1 MGKDKK
7 KKGKGAEKTA
17 EKTEKKLKLK
27 AKKELAAKGE
37 DDIESMVKAIEEEER
52 RRQEV
57 KEVSVEAPS
66 HRSSFSI
73 TAHPDNPE
81 IIFFGGE
88 FYNGQKT
95 TMFNDLLIYNLKRG
109 EWSSIRS
116 PAGPP
121 PRSSHQAVAVSQ
133 GGGQLWVFGGEF
145 TSPTE
150 SQFYH
155 YKDLWCFHFS
165 SRRWEKIVAPG
176 GPSARSGHRM
186 VQIKKWLVVFG
197 GFHDNLRDSKYFN
210 DAYAFDLENRA
221 WSKLSTSGSEP
232 SPRSACQ
239 MFPTNDGRLVVF
251 GGYCKEKGKKG
262 KEKGIVLQDMFL
274 LQQDKHDEKGLKWRW
289 QAVKQVGARP
299 SLRTGLCNA
308 VGRDGRVWLFG
319 GVQDEEEGQD
329 SGDESED
336 EDEGVFHNDLYT
348 VQVEGERATWHLI
361 QLTGK
366 KDVVE
371 KKKRRKVKEEGDDE
385 EMESEDEAVE
395 RLDELALE
403 DGGSGPSTVTVES
416 GAFTV
421 SSTITGEDCRVS
433 QNELSF
439 LGNLGASGN
448 GQESCKQLNIP
459 SPRFNAGLAFKGG
472 LLYLFGG
479 LIESGEKDY
488 TLKDFYSLDTKK
500 LDTWKT
506 IIEDDVKAMEW
517 VQEEDDDEDE
527 DDEEEGE
534 SGMETD

>member
-1 MGKDKK
+1 
-7 KKGKGAEKTA
+7 
-17 EKTEKKLKLK
+17 
-27 AKKELAAKGE
+27 
-37 DDIESMVKAIEEEER
+37 
-52 RRQEV
+52 
-57 KEVSVEAPS
+57 
-66 HRSSFSI
+66 
-73 TAHPDNPE
+73 
-81 IIFFGGE
+81 
-88 FYNGQKT
+88 
-95 TMFNDLLIYNLKRG
+95 
-109 EWSSIRS
+109 
-116 PAGPP
+116 
-121 PRSSHQAVAVSQ
+121 
-133 GGGQLWVFGGEF
+133 
-145 TSPTE
+145 
-150 SQFYH
+150 
-155 YKDLWCFHFS
+155 
-165 SRRWEKIVAPG
+165 
-176 GPSARSGHRM
+176 
-186 VQIKKWLVVFG
+186 
-197 GFHDNLRDSKYFN
+197 
-210 DAYAFDLENRA
+210 
-221 WSKLSTSGSEP
+221 
-232 SPRSACQ
+232 

-348 VQVEGERATWHLI
+348 VHVEGERATWHLI

-366 KDVVE
+366 KDIVE

-403 DGGSGPSTVTVES
+403 EGGSGPSTVTVES

-439 LGNLGASGN
+439 LGNLGGSGN

-472 LLYLFGG
+472 SLYLFGG
-479 LIESGEKDY
+479 LFESGEKDY

-527 DDEEEGE
+527 DDEEGGE

>member
-1 MGKDKK
+1 
-7 KKGKGAEKTA
+7 
-17 EKTEKKLKLK
+17 
-27 AKKELAAKGE
+27 
-37 DDIESMVKAIEEEER
+37 
-52 RRQEV
+52 
-57 KEVSVEAPS
+57 
-66 HRSSFSI
+66 
-73 TAHPDNPE
+73 
-81 IIFFGGE
+81 
-88 FYNGQKT
+88 
-95 TMFNDLLIYNLKRG
+95 
-109 EWSSIRS
+109 
-116 PAGPP
+116 
-121 PRSSHQAVAVSQ
+121 
-133 GGGQLWVFGGEF
+133 
-145 TSPTE
+145 
-150 SQFYH
+150 
-155 YKDLWCFHFS
+155 
-165 SRRWEKIVAPG
+165 
-176 GPSARSGHRM
+176 
-186 VQIKKWLVVFG
+186 
-197 GFHDNLRDSKYFN
+197 
-210 DAYAFDLENRA
+210 
-221 WSKLSTSGSEP
+221 
-232 SPRSACQ
+232 

-274 LQQDKHDEKGLKWRW
+274 LQKDKHDEKGLKWRW

-348 VQVEGERATWHLI
+348 VHVEGERATWHLI

-366 KDVVE
+366 KDIVE
-371 KKKRRKVKEEGDDE
+371 KKKRRKVKEDGDDE

-479 LIESGEKDY
+479 LFESGEKDY

>member
-1 MGKDKK
+1 
-7 KKGKGAEKTA
+7 
-17 EKTEKKLKLK
+17 
-27 AKKELAAKGE
+27 
-37 DDIESMVKAIEEEER
+37 
-52 RRQEV
+52 
-57 KEVSVEAPS
+57 
-66 HRSSFSI
+66 
-73 TAHPDNPE
+73 
-81 IIFFGGE
+81 
-88 FYNGQKT
+88 
-95 TMFNDLLIYNLKRG
+95 
-109 EWSSIRS
+109 
-116 PAGPP
+116 
-121 PRSSHQAVAVSQ
+121 
-133 GGGQLWVFGGEF
+133 
-145 TSPTE
+145 
-150 SQFYH
+150 
-155 YKDLWCFHFS
+155 
-165 SRRWEKIVAPG
+165 
-176 GPSARSGHRM
+176 
-186 VQIKKWLVVFG
+186 
-197 GFHDNLRDSKYFN
+197 
-210 DAYAFDLENRA
+210 
-221 WSKLSTSGSEP
+221 
-232 SPRSACQ
+232 

-348 VQVEGERATWHLI
+348 VHVEGERATWHLI

-366 KDVVE
+366 KDIVE

-439 LGNLGASGN
+439 LGNLGGSGN

-479 LIESGEKDY
+479 LFESGEKDY